1 MKIYGNV
8 IGNPVPRPDWAQAD
22 STAPDFIKNKPQIVS
37 PEELEKRHMV
47 MMVDLPASG
56 WSLNGGVYTQ
66 TLLAA
71 GISVNDHPI
80 FGVVYTGTAEEK
92 KAQKEAFALV
102 DDLDSGEDSI
112 VLTCFEEAPKM
123 DLTIMLEVNR

>member
-8 IGNPVPRPDWAQAD
+8 IGNPVPRPDWGQAD

-37 PEELEKRHMV
+37 PEELEKLHLV
-47 MMVDLPASG
+47 MQVAVPASG

-66 TLLAA
+66 TVLSA
-71 GISVNDHPI
+71 GIKDTDHPI
-80 FGVVYTGTAEEK
+80 FGVVYSGTAEQK
-92 KAQKEAFALV
+92 MAQKEAFALV

-112 VLTCFEEAPKM
+112 VLTCFEEAPKV
-123 DLTIMLEVNR
+123 DLTLLLEVNR

>member
-1 MKIYGNV
+1 MKIYGNI
-8 IGNPVPRPDWAQAD
+8 IGNPVPRPDWAQEDRA
-22 STAPDFIKNKPQIVS
+22 APDFIKNKPTIIS
-37 PEELEKRHMV
+37 PEELEKRHLEMELAV
-47 MMVDLPASG
+47 PASG

-71 GISVNDHPI
+71 GISGNDHPI

>member
-1 MKIYGNV
+1 MRIYGNV
-8 IGNPVPRPDWAQAD
+8 IGNPGPRPDWAQED
-22 STAPDFIKNKPQIVS
+22 STAPDFIKNKPPIVS
-37 PEELEKRHMV
+37 PEELEKRHLV
-47 MMVDLPASG
+47 LMVDVPASA

-66 TLLAA
+66 ALLAA
-71 GISVNDHPI
+71 GISGNDHPI
-80 FGVVYTGTAEEK
+80 FSVVYTGTAEEK